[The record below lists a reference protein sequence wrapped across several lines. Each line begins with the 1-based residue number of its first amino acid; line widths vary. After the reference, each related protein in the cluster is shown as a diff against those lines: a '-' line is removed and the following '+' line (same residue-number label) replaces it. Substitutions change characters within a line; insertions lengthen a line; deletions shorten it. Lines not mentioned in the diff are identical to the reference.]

1 MAHVTATIPWEEG
14 QEEDFKDL
22 REGLEKLRS
31 GEMLAANSS
40 DSEEDS
46 DGGEKHKEYQRY
58 EESDSDNVDDP
69 EEDVDP
75 GPDQP
80 GERLLWAA
88 QHNKLELVR
97 TLLSASPGLVG
108 SRDGDLYSPLHRAAY
123 SNHLGMVTLLLSG
136 GADPL
141 ATTDSGWTALHSAAR
156 WNCVPCVETLLHL
169 TPVNCTTHGGQ
180 TPLHLACQSNHRHTV
195 ELLLSHPD
203 ITVDMVNSQGDTP
216 RHSLMLLCQWEC

>member
-1 MAHVTATIPWEEG
+1 MAHVAATIPWEEG
-14 QEEDFKDL
+14 QEEDLKDL
-22 REGLEKLRS
+22 RKGLEKQRS
-31 GEMLAANSS
+31 GDNIVNDSS
-40 DSEEDS
+40 DSEVE
-46 DGGEKHKEYQRY
+46 GEEYEVKEYHRY

-80 GERLLWAA
+80 GESLLW
-88 QHNKLELVR
+88 
-97 TLLSASPGLVG
+97 
-108 SRDGDLYSPLHRAAY
+108 
-123 SNHLGMVTLLLSG
+123 SG

-141 ATTDSGWTALHSAAR
+141 GATDSGWTALHSAAR

-180 TPLHLACQSNHRHTV
+180 TPLHLACQSNHRQPV
-195 ELLLSHPD
+195 KLLLSHPD

-216 RHSLMLLCQWEC
+216 RQVAERVGSLGPLFDAVMPVGVMSHKE